1 MQSQNKY
8 NIQTWENGSKHVDSP
23 KVESQME
30 VKPFF

>member
-1 MQSQNKY
+1 MQLQNKY
-8 NIQTWENGSKHVDSP
+8 KPQTWENGSKHVDSL